1 MISVADA
8 LKHIFSLASPLPAAS
23 VPISEAAG
31 RVLAEDVVAVRDQP
45 PFAAS
50 AMDGYAARGP
60 DVAPGATLKVVGE
73 APAGRMWTGRIE
85 AGECVRI
92 FTGAPVPDGADH
104 VVIQEDTR
112 RTADEIEIL
121 ASLGDGA
128 NIRPAGGDFR
138 AGDRLTAPRRLTPGD
153 IALAASMNAGTLTVA
168 RRPAVALL
176 ATGNELVA
184 PGEAPARDQIV
195 ASNTYALK
203 AMFEAEGADVSL
215 LPIARDT
222 AESLDL
228 SVQLAKHA
236 DLLVTV
242 GGVSVGDHDLVGDVT
257 ENLGMERAF
266 HKVAMRPGKPLMAG
280 RLGMTAMV
288 GLPGNPVS
296 SIVCGMLFVIPLLR
310 AMQGLPKVQMTTVAR
325 PLAAELPANGP
336 RAHYMRAKLGVDGTV
351 RAFPSQ
357 DSSLLSILADATHLI
372 VRPENDGPRMAG
384 EMVETLPLWP
394 GTA

>member
-8 LKHIFSLASPLPAAS
+8 LKHIFSLASPLPS
-23 VPISEAAG
+23 EPVPISMAAG
-31 RVLAEDVVAVRDQP
+31 RVLAEDVVAIRDQP

-50 AMDGYAARGP
+50 AMDGYAARAP

-85 AGECVRI
+85 AGECIRV
-92 FTGAPVPDGADH
+92 FTGAPIPDGADH

-112 RTADEIEIL
+112 RTGDEIEIL
-121 ASLGDGA
+121 PTLGDGT

-153 IALAASMNAGTLTVA
+153 IALAASMNAGILTVA
-168 RRPAVALL
+168 RRPVVALL

-184 PGEAPARDQIV
+184 PGETPARDQIV

-222 AESLDL
+222 AESLHL

-280 RLGMTAMV
+280 RIGKTAMV

-296 SIVCGMLFVIPLLR
+296 SIVCGMLFVLPLLR
-310 AMQGLPKVQMTTVAR
+310 AMQGLPKVQMPTVAR
-325 PLAAELPANGP
+325 PLAVDLPANGP
-336 RAHYMRAKLGVDGTV
+336 RAHYMRASIADDGTV
-351 RAFPSQ
+351 RPFPSQ
-357 DSSLLSILADATHLI
+357 DSSLLSILAEATHLI

-384 EMVETLPLWP
+384 ETVETLPLWA